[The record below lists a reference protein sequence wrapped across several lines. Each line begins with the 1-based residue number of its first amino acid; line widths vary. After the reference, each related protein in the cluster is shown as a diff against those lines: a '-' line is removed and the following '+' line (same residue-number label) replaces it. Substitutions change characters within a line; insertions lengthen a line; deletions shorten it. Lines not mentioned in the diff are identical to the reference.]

1 MSERMK
7 ESELQYSDGIILAVE
22 VAAEAANVAFQ
33 HMDWEWTTEGVP
45 DKDRIRERIW
55 ELTDDLFQWARKDG
69 ANPEDGLSVSSG
81 RLTVSLISYEE
92 DPQEDNW
99 NITVSLDM
107 SDSALELWN
116 DES

>member
-1 MSERMK
+1 MK

-22 VAAEAANVAFQ
+22 AAAEAASVAFQ
-33 HMDWEWTTEGVP
+33 HMGWEWATEGVP

-55 ELTDDLFQWARKDG
+55 ELTDDLFEWARKDE
-69 ANPEDGLSVSSG
+69 ADPEDGLSVSSG

-92 DPQEDNW
+92 NPKGDNW
-99 NITVSLDM
+99 DITVSLGM